1 MTERRLGKSVE
12 AFGTARAMQL
22 VGGRSWTSNNR
33 GYSTSLEAGN
43 VIEIEA
49 EPSKYVDDA

>member
-12 AFGTARAMQL
+12 TFGTARAMQL
-22 VGGRSWTSNNR
+22 VGGRSW
-33 GYSTSLEAGN
+33 TSLEAGN